1 MEIPTIEIPPIDKIE
16 TISIPLPTA
25 DVPFYAPLVVPPSDL
40 REPEGVEAEAS
51 EDVDTGIR
59 NVNIPIIDFDVP
71 LPENE
76 ILITAST
83 TAVVSVAATL
93 TATAAFKWVVTAMK
107 PILKTAWKK
116 ISPSDQKSLLT
127 KIKENVDDHDEQMQ
141 ILGAMVRLGV
151 VVWSGFIITLNYVEL
166 PMVRKPLGASS
177 DITFVAS
184 IFTGAL
190 ATFGLSTGNGNK
202 KKRRT

>member
-1 MEIPTIEIPPIDKIE
+1 MVDIPSIVIPPVGNIE
-16 TISIPLPTA
+16 TISIPLPTGN
-25 DVPFYAPLVVPPSDL
+25 VPFYKPLVVPPSDL
-40 REPEGVEAEAS
+40 KEPEGVQAEAS
-51 EDVDTGIR
+51 EEVDTGIR

-116 ISPSDQKSLLT
+116 ISPKSQK
-127 KIKENVDDHDEQMQ
+127 V
-141 ILGAMVRLGV
+141 
-151 VVWSGFIITLNYVEL
+151 
-166 PMVRKPLGASS
+166 
-177 DITFVAS
+177 
-184 IFTGAL
+184 
-190 ATFGLSTGNGNK
+190 
-202 KKRRT
+202 

>member
-1 MEIPTIEIPPIDKIE
+1 MDFPIIEIPPIETIK
-16 TISIPLPTA
+16 TISIPLPTGK
-25 DVPFYAPLVVPPSDL
+25 VPFYKPLVVPPSDL
-40 REPEGVEAEAS
+40 KQPEGVQAEAS

-116 ISPSDQKSLLT
+116 ISPKSQK
-127 KIKENVDDHDEQMQ
+127 V
-141 ILGAMVRLGV
+141 
-151 VVWSGFIITLNYVEL
+151 
-166 PMVRKPLGASS
+166 
-177 DITFVAS
+177 
-184 IFTGAL
+184 
-190 ATFGLSTGNGNK
+190 
-202 KKRRT
+202 

>member
-1 MEIPTIEIPPIDKIE
+1 MQIPTIVLPNGLPLE

-25 DVPFYAPLVVPPSDL
+25 DVPSYVPLVVPPSDL
-40 REPEGVEAEAS
+40 REPEGTEPETTEEAP
-51 EDVDTGIR
+51 TGIR
-59 NVNIPIIDFDVP
+59 QVDIPFTNFKMP

-116 ISPSDQKSLLT
+116 IKLSKDNPEVLPKS
-127 KIKENVDDHDEQMQ
+127 
-141 ILGAMVRLGV
+141 
-151 VVWSGFIITLNYVEL
+151 
-166 PMVRKPLGASS
+166 
-177 DITFVAS
+177 
-184 IFTGAL
+184 
-190 ATFGLSTGNGNK
+190 
-202 KKRRT
+202 

>member
-1 MEIPTIEIPPIDKIE
+1 MEIPSIIIPSVEKIE
-16 TISIPLPTA
+16 TISIPLPTGK
-25 DVPFYAPLVVPPSDL
+25 VPFYKPLVVPPSDL
-40 REPEGVEAEAS
+40 RQPEGVQAEATQ
-51 EDVDTGIR
+51 ETDTGIR

-116 ISPSDQKSLLT
+116 ISPKSQK
-127 KIKENVDDHDEQMQ
+127 V
-141 ILGAMVRLGV
+141 
-151 VVWSGFIITLNYVEL
+151 
-166 PMVRKPLGASS
+166 
-177 DITFVAS
+177 
-184 IFTGAL
+184 
-190 ATFGLSTGNGNK
+190 
-202 KKRRT
+202 

>member
-1 MEIPTIEIPPIDKIE
+1 METQSSILLPTIVIPPVKKTE

-25 DVPFYAPLVVPPSDL
+25 DVPFYRPLVVPPSDL
-40 REPEGVEAEAS
+40 RRPEGTQAEAT
-51 EDVDTGIR
+51 EETDTGIR

-107 PILKTAWKK
+107 PILKTTWKK
-116 ISPSDQKSLLT
+116 LSQRS
-127 KIKENVDDHDEQMQ
+127 
-141 ILGAMVRLGV
+141 
-151 VVWSGFIITLNYVEL
+151 
-166 PMVRKPLGASS
+166 RKA
-177 DITFVAS
+177 
-184 IFTGAL
+184 
-190 ATFGLSTGNGNK
+190 
-202 KKRRT
+202 

>member
-1 MEIPTIEIPPIDKIE
+1 MENLPRIKLPSVEKIE

-25 DVPFYAPLVVPPSDL
+25 DIPSYVPLVVPPSDL
-40 REPEGVEAEAS
+40 REPEGTQPEATEEAP
-51 EDVDTGIR
+51 TGIR
-59 NVNIPIIDFDVP
+59 QIDIPIIDVKMP

-116 ISPSDQKSLLT
+116 I
-127 KIKENVDDHDEQMQ
+127 
-141 ILGAMVRLGV
+141 R
-151 VVWSGFIITLNYVEL
+151 
-166 PMVRKPLGASS
+166 SS
-177 DITFVAS
+177 KDNPKVS
-184 IFTGAL
+184 
-190 ATFGLSTGNGNK
+190 
-202 KKRRT
+202 

>member
-1 MEIPTIEIPPIDKIE
+1 MDIPTIVIPPVENIE

-25 DVPFYAPLVVPPSDL
+25 DIPFYTPLVVPPSDL
-40 REPEGVEAEAS
+40 KEPEGVEAEAS
-51 EDVDTGIR
+51 EEADTGIR

-107 PILKTAWKK
+107 PILKTTWKK
-116 ISPSDQKSLLT
+116 LSQKSQ
-127 KIKENVDDHDEQMQ
+127 K
-141 ILGAMVRLGV
+141 A
-151 VVWSGFIITLNYVEL
+151 
-166 PMVRKPLGASS
+166 
-177 DITFVAS
+177 
-184 IFTGAL
+184 
-190 ATFGLSTGNGNK
+190 
-202 KKRRT
+202 

>member
-1 MEIPTIEIPPIDKIE
+1 MEIPSINIPSVENIE

-25 DVPFYAPLVVPPSDL
+25 DVPFYVPLVVPPSDL
-40 REPEGVEAEAS
+40 REPDGVQAEQTD
-51 EDVDTGIR
+51 EVDTGIR
-59 NVNIPIIDFDVP
+59 NVNIPILDFDVP

-116 ISPSDQKSLLT
+116 ISPS
-127 KIKENVDDHDEQMQ
+127 
-141 ILGAMVRLGV
+141 
-151 VVWSGFIITLNYVEL
+151 
-166 PMVRKPLGASS
+166 
-177 DITFVAS
+177 
-184 IFTGAL
+184 
-190 ATFGLSTGNGNK
+190 NK
-202 KKRRT
+202 KVS

>member
-1 MEIPTIEIPPIDKIE
+1 MEIPTIVIPPIQTIE

-25 DVPFYAPLVVPPSDL
+25 DVPFYRPLVVPPSDL
-40 REPEGVEAEAS
+40 REPEGVQAEAK
-51 EDVDTGIR
+51 EETDTGIR

-107 PILKTAWKK
+107 PILKTTWKK
-116 ISPSDQKSLLT
+116 LSQKSQ
-127 KIKENVDDHDEQMQ
+127 K
-141 ILGAMVRLGV
+141 A
-151 VVWSGFIITLNYVEL
+151 
-166 PMVRKPLGASS
+166 
-177 DITFVAS
+177 
-184 IFTGAL
+184 
-190 ATFGLSTGNGNK
+190 
-202 KKRRT
+202 